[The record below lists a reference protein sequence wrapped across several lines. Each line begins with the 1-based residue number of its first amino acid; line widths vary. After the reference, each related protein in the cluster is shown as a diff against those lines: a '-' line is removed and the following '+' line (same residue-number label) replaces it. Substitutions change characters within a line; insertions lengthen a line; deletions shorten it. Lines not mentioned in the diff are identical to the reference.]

1 MGFEF
6 MAGAGHVERF
16 AGGKGWR
23 VTTPL
28 PPLDHGD
35 RLRIVALPPYYALL
49 FAYRDGHELLEVDLS
64 LAEDGSLRGVWQG
77 RAVKLALQ
85 TLPDSRLLIVHFDLA
100 AEIVGQAGR
109 AEPEFGA

>member
-1 MGFEF
+1 MTAQAHENLVYEGEQTS
-6 MAGAGHVERF
+6 MASCP
-16 AGGKGWR
+16 
-23 VTTPL
+23 PL
-28 PPLDHGD
+28 PGDHP
-35 RLRIVALPPYYALL
+35 RIVALPPYYALL